1 MTTADESAF
10 LPTVLLPLAEAAPRL
25 GLHPSALRSRIRRG
39 LVTAKKGNDKRILV
53 EVPANARPIHDETV
67 ASPEHDLAAE
77 VDELRRELDV
87 ERLARVRAEGERDT
101 AVATAAAKVEA
112 AERLITE
119 LRKLLDDACRPWWQR
134 WFNQGAGR

>member
-1 MTTADESAF
+1 MTNADESAP

-53 EVPANARPIHDETV
+53 EVPANARPIHDEAI

-101 AVATAAAKVEA
+101 AVATATAKVEA

-119 LRKLLDDACRPWWQR
+119 LRKLLDDAGRPWWRR
-134 WFNQGAGR
+134 WVG